1 MRTFLL
7 AGFLYL
13 LGTGLILFIKP
24 SLMFT
29 EEGVWKEFG
38 IGRNPATHT
47 WMPFWLFAIMWA
59 IISYILSL
67 ILVRIFSSSASS
79 APPAN
84 VTKRNRRSKNVVVE
98 ETIESNEG
106 NEGNE
111 GSGEVIEPNEG
122 IEGNESPEQILPT
135 GYYVLN
141 TTKQGNAEPKYVY
154 LGKRLPKN

>member
-29 EEGVWKEFG
+29 KEGVWKEFG

-47 WMPFWLFAIMWA
+47 WLPFWLFAIMWA
-59 IISYILSL
+59 IVSYIISL
-67 ILVRIFSSSASS
+67 ILVRVFFSS
-79 APPAN
+79 PPSNSCVN
-84 VTKRNRRSKNVVVE
+84 VTKRNKKPKNVVFE
-98 ETIESNEG
+98 EVDDAIQGS
-106 NEGNE
+106 E
-111 GSGEVIEPNEG
+111 GSEG
-122 IEGNESPEQILPT
+122 SESSPDQITRNSLPT

-141 TTKQGNAEPKYVY
+141 TTKPGNVEPNYVY
-154 LGKRLPKN
+154 LGKRLPKG